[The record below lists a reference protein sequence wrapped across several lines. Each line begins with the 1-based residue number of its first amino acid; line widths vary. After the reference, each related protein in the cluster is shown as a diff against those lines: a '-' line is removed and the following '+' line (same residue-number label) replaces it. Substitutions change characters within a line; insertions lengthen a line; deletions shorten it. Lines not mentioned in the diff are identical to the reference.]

1 MPGRRNRTLNRI
13 SIEILPGP
21 PRPIST
27 GQLKTMKRAPASP
40 PSGPGAPRHRW
51 LFGLSAL
58 IVAAASALGAATAKA
73 DSVPAVPAP
82 TRPEPA
88 AEPAAEAP
96 AALSK
101 RRLSATA
108 AFEDAPGV
116 LGTSIH
122 TLRKEAVSAY
132 ATESLGVVALGLE
145 DIRLAPVNR
154 DGNIELNLDEQIQFE
169 FNSHEIPK
177 KSRRLLDAIGRLL
190 AENPDTR
197 VQIFSHTDDQGD
209 AGYNLRLSERRAAA
223 IKDYLK
229 GRGVAE
235 ARITATGKGEE
246 APLIDTGGR
255 TPTRAERARNRRTE
269 LLIEPLEAP
278 AEEPDPGR
286 EGDPDARPGETLT
299 QSGVPAAT
307 D

>member
-1 MPGRRNRTLNRI
+1 
-13 SIEILPGP
+13 
-21 PRPIST
+21 
-27 GQLKTMKRAPASP
+27 MKRAPASP
-40 PSGPGAPRHRW
+40 PPGPGALRHRW
-51 LFGLSAL
+51 LLGLSAL
-58 IVAAASALGAATAKA
+58 IVAAAPALGAATAKA
-73 DSVPAVPAP
+73 DSVRAVPAP
-82 TRPEPA
+82 SRPEPA
-88 AEPAAEAP
+88 AEPPAEAP
-96 AALSK
+96 VAISK
-101 RRLSATA
+101 RQLSATA

-132 ATESLGVVALGLE
+132 ATKSLGVVALGLE

-177 KSRRLLDAIGRLL
+177 QSRRLLDAIGRLL

-209 AGYNLRLSERRAAA
+209 AGYNLRLSARRATA

-235 ARITATGKGEE
+235 ARITAIGRGEE
-246 APLIDTGGR
+246 APLIDTEGR
-255 TPTRAERARNRRTE
+255 TPTRSERAKNRRTE
-269 LLIEPLEAP
+269 LLIEPLEVP
-278 AEEPDPGR
+278 AEEPGTGQDEDPNG
-286 EGDPDARPGETLT
+286 EPDGDPDAGPGETLT
-299 QSGVPAAT
+299 QSGAPASA